1 MNTAKHSAIVGAM
14 ILPVVAAAIAVG
26 VVAWLRIDSSG
37 QQGNRLPETFDY
49 DLEKYAKIDPALI
62 RYTQTELIP
71 SGLIEPR
78 AVAVGPG
85 DQIFVA
91 GDKAVVVFAADGKQL
106 KTIELKSEPH
116 CLAVKG
122 TEEVFADDLRRKGKN
137 VSEKLLRPPPSS
149 DGKGL
154 PGTLYLGMR
163 DHVEVCGG
171 DGRRQSAWPAPSPR
185 AVLTSIAVGEEDV
198 FVADAGSLVVWH
210 YDRNGKLLGQ
220 IGKRDSS
227 RDFPGFVVPS
237 PYFDVAIAPD
247 GLLRV
252 VNPGMHLIQA
262 FTFDGQL
269 DRSWGKRGLGIES
282 FCGCCNP
289 SNIAILSDGRIVT
302 AEKGLPRVKVYSDDG
317 KFECVVVGTSTLAPN
332 PSMLTEGCDAGS
344 LHPVDLAVDSR
355 DRILVLDPSIAS
367 VRVFV
372 RRTDTNKEKEK
383 ER

>member
-1 MNTAKHSAIVGAM
+1 LAVASTRRSLGEDAEAKRRIPMNTAKHSAIVGAM

-37 QQGNRLPETFDY
+37 QQGNQLPETFDY
-49 DLEKYAKIDPALI
+49 NLEKYAKIDPALI

-71 SGLIEPR
+71 TGLTEPR
-78 AVAVGPG
+78 AVAVGP
-85 DQIFVA
+85 DDRIFVA
-91 GDKAVVVFAADGKQL
+91 GDKAVVVFASDGKQI
-106 KTIELKSEPH
+106 KTVELKDEPH
-116 CLAVKG
+116 CLAVS
-122 TEEVFADDLRRKGKN
+122 R
-137 VSEKLLRPPPSS
+137 S
-149 DGKGL
+149 DQAS
-154 PGTLYLGMR
+154 PGRLYVGMR
-163 DHVEVCGG
+163 DHVEVYGA
-171 DGRRQSAWPAPSPR
+171 DGRRLALWPRPGAR

-220 IGKRDSS
+220 IGKRDPS
-227 RDFPGFVVPS
+227 RDVPGFVVPS

-262 FTFDGQL
+262 FTFDGHL
-269 DRSWGKRGLGIES
+269 DRSWGKTGMSIES

-302 AEKGLPRVKVYSDDG
+302 AEKGLPRVKVYRDDG

-332 PSMLTEGCDAGS
+332 PSMLTEGCDPNS

-355 DRILVLDPSIAS
+355 DRILALDPSIAS

-372 RRTDTNKEKEK
+372 RKPDGVEKHK
-383 ER
+383 